1 MVRGEIKK
9 QFSSAWDTLSAKL
22 AITERPVDKVQEKD
36 FFDLVEEARL
46 EWQAA
51 ITYFNNVVDPD
62 LIDHAIHVIQAAEKK
77 YTYLLKKAHL
87 EGYRLPAKL
96 DALRGGR

>member
-1 MVRGEIKK
+1 MK
-9 QFSSAWDTLSAKL
+9 QFSSAWDTLMAKL
-22 AITERPVDKVQEKD
+22 SMTERPVDKVLEKD
-36 FFDLVEEARL
+36 YFDLVEEARL

-77 YTYLLKKAHL
+77 YTYLLKKANL